1 MPRLKTR
8 SLALLIGTGLIATYV
23 LICVLNYRA
32 DQQDIAGLNVLS
44 ALRQIYNAN
53 QSVLPTQSTVILEP
67 SPGLTCQ
74 DGGSGL
80 YLLFIVISSPD
91 NVGRR
96 DVIRNTFHDM
106 RQDWET
112 QYFGNGSA
120 NGGIASGNTTKLF
133 QMLFFVGQTAENGI
147 SDGLR
152 SEWERHGDVIV
163 DDMQESYLNLTVKT
177 LRMLKW
183 ALHNCAEANY
193 LVKMDDDVYL
203 NVPKL
208 LTFLATNGNP
218 LLVAGHRYNE
228 VGVDRDPTSKWY
240 TPPGLWHR
248 EKFPVF
254 VAGFC
259 YIMGMQAAA
268 KMFAESRHVPLFH
281 LEDVFLSGIIGTER
295 LNLELSQFG
304 DIITMLEW
312 YHYIKPVSWIRR
324 KSIIHMV
331 NDNQI
336 RCWTR
341 YTTTKELEEGPLSK
355 NDSGSDWWLPLF
367 FYYCM

>member
-8 SLALLIGTGLIATYV
+8 SLALVLGTGLIATY
-23 LICVLNYRA
+23 LTISFLNYRSSQI
-32 DQQDIAGLNVLS
+32 DVAGHNVLS

-74 DGGSGL
+74 DGGAGL

-91 NVGRR
+91 NVARR
-96 DVIRNTFHDM
+96 DVLRTTFHEM

-112 QYFGNGSA
+112 QFFNNSSINMG
-120 NGGIASGNTTKLF
+120 SGNTTKLF

-208 LTFLATNGNP
+208 LTYLSTNGSP

-228 VGVDRDPTSKWY
+228 VKVDRDPTSKWY

-259 YIMGMQAAA
+259 YIMGMKAAA
-268 KMFAESRHVPLFH
+268 QMFAESRHVPLFH
-281 LEDVFLSGIIGTER
+281 LEDVFLSGIVGTER

-304 DIITMLEW
+304 EIITMLEW
-312 YHYIKPVSWIRR
+312 YHYLKPISWVRE
-324 KSIIHMV
+324 KSIIHLASS
-331 NDNQI
+331 NQI

-341 YTTTKELEEGPLSK
+341 YTTTKELEEGSQSK
-355 NDSGSDWWLPLF
+355 NDSGDWWPLLL
-367 FYYCM
+367 YYCL